1 MRFTPESVRQQ
12 FPALAQI
19 VNDKPVV
26 FFDGPG
32 GSQVPQSVLDAM
44 VAYLGRYNANLGGH
58 YFSSQKTVELV
69 QSAREHVQAL
79 LNAPTP
85 ESIVFGANMT
95 SLTFQF
101 SRAISRD
108 WRVGDEVI
116 VTALDHYSNV
126 SSWQQAAQDKGAI
139 VHQARVN
146 TADCTLDQAHLLSL
160 INPRTRLVAV
170 TFASNTTGSL
180 VELEAIIEAAHQ
192 VGAMVY
198 VDAVHYLPHHLPDV
212 QALGCDFLACS
223 AYKFF
228 GPHVGIVYVAPQWQN
243 TILPYKVEPATNQ
256 GPGRFETGTLSFEG
270 LAGVIAAVQYLAQW
284 GDPNS
289 RLRERLVESY
299 QQYQQH
305 EQRLSE
311 YFLQKLSDM
320 PELKLHGLQL
330 ADAAKRTPT
339 FALTCTDCT
348 PQSMAK
354 MLGEQNVCVWNG
366 HFYALG
372 LVRQLGLESSG
383 GVLRIGLMH
392 YNTTEEIDH
401 LFALLR
407 DGLPHLA
414 HSFQ

>member
-1 MRFTPESVRQQ
+1 M
-12 FPALAQI
+12 
-19 VNDKPVV
+19 
-26 FFDGPG
+26 
-32 GSQVPQSVLDAM
+32 
-44 VAYLGRYNANLGGH
+44 
-58 YFSSQKTVELV
+58 
-69 QSAREHVQAL
+69 
-79 LNAPTP
+79 
-85 ESIVFGANMT
+85 
-95 SLTFQF
+95 
-101 SRAISRD
+101 
-108 WRVGDEVI
+108 
-116 VTALDHYSNV
+116 
-126 SSWQQAAQDKGAI
+126 
-139 VHQARVN
+139 
-146 TADCTLDQAHLLSL
+146 
-160 INPRTRLVAV
+160 
-170 TFASNTTGSL
+170 
-180 VELEAIIEAAHQ
+180 
-192 VGAMVY
+192 
-198 VDAVHYLPHHLPDV
+198 
-212 QALGCDFLACS
+212 
-223 AYKFF
+223 
-228 GPHVGIVYVAPQWQN
+228 YVAPQWQN

-320 PELKLHGLQL
+320 PALKLHGLQL

-372 LVRQLGLESSG
+372 LVRQLELESSG

-407 DGLPHLA
+407 DGLPQLA